1 MTVTPSKVVR
11 AEAIRPEAVRP
22 GIGRPTAATG
32 ALRRQETTLG
42 WLLLTPVIVVMAV
55 LVVWPFMTA
64 IWIAFTD
71 KAIGREA
78 TWIGLTNF
86 GTVISSPRFLR
97 ALQNSLLFT
106 LAAMALKLVLGMA
119 MALVLNQAFFGRNA
133 LRAFFLIPWVLP
145 GFVAYL
151 LWRWMLDPLQG
162 VLNYALID
170 LGLVRFPVEF
180 LSSST
185 WALPSVIVAH
195 VWRSFPFFGLAF
207 LAGMQ
212 NIPAEQYEAAAVD
225 GAGRVQQFRYVTLPG
240 LRHVILVVLMLST
253 IWTFNAFEPVYLLT
267 GGGPADATMV
277 YTVLAY
283 EMGIVNMRLG
293 EAAAVPVM
301 ILPVLGMF
309 IVAVSGLMNRDDS

>member
-1 MTVTPSKVVR
+1 VAVTPSKAIQSAPAGDRVGARTAIVR
-11 AEAIRPEAVRP
+11 
-22 GIGRPTAATG
+22 G

-42 WLLLTPVIVVMAV
+42 WLLLSPVIVVMAV

-64 IWIAFTD
+64 VWIAFTD
-71 KAIGREA
+71 KSIGREA
-78 TWIGLTNF
+78 SWIGLTNF
-86 GTVISSPRFLR
+86 SQVLSSPRFVR
-97 ALQNSLLFT
+97 ALQNSLIFT
-106 LAAMALKLVLGMA
+106 VAAMAGKFVLGMA
-119 MALVLNQAFFGRNA
+119 MALVLNRAFFGRNA
-133 LRAFFLIPWVLP
+133 LRAFFLVPWVLP

-162 VLNYALID
+162 FVNYALID

-180 LSSST
+180 LSSPT
-185 WALPSVIVAH
+185 WALPSVILAH
-195 VWRSFPFFGLAF
+195 IWRSFPFFGLAF
-207 LAGMQ
+207 LAGLQ

-225 GAGRVQQFRYVTLPG
+225 GAGPLQQFRFITLPG
-240 LRHVILVVLMLST
+240 LRHVILVVMMLST

-267 GGGPADATMV
+267 GGGPSDATMV

-293 EAAAVPVM
+293 EASAVPVL

-309 IVAVSGLMNRDDS
+309 IVAVSGLMSRDDS

>member
-1 MTVTPSKVVR
+1 MAVTPSKAIRPDVVR
-11 AEAIRPEAVRP
+11 AGAGAS
-22 GIGRPTAATG
+22 AAPPSG
-32 ALRRQETTLG
+32 VLRRQETTLG
-42 WLLLTPVIVVMAV
+42 WLLLSPVIVVMAV

-64 IWIAFTD
+64 VWIAFTD
-71 KAIGREA
+71 KSIGREA

-86 GTVISSPRFLR
+86 SQVLSSPRFFR
-97 ALQNSLLFT
+97 ALLNSLIFT
-106 LAAMALKLVLGMA
+106 VAAMAGKFVLGMA
-119 MALVLNQAFFGRNA
+119 MALVLNRAFFGRNV
-133 LRAFFLIPWVLP
+133 LRAFFLVPWVLP

-162 VLNYALID
+162 IVNYALID
-170 LGLVRFPVEF
+170 LGVVRFPVEF

-207 LAGMQ
+207 LAGLQ

-225 GAGRVQQFRYVTLPG
+225 GAGRVQQFRYITLPG
-240 LRHVILVVLMLST
+240 LRHVILVVMMLST

-267 GGGPADATMV
+267 GGGPSDATMV

-293 EAAAVPVM
+293 EASAVPVL

-309 IVAVSGLMNRDDS
+309 IVAVSGLMSRDDS